1 MATTT
6 TNRALRKP
14 QNTDTDDPV
23 RDIGYLADDVDSWLA
38 SKRLYLL
45 SVASASLA
53 NGASLGSI
61 VIPAQAYASRVV
73 IRILG
78 VVGFS
83 AATNQIV
90 GVNIAAS
97 AGALNHVNQNTGIR
111 CAESGQYYSL
121 SDAGSVDL
129 AAATACTLTFTIYI
143 VGGSNAYFRG
153 DITAEIRL
161 AGEY

>member
-38 SKRLYLL
+38 SKRLYLS
-45 SVASASLA
+45 SVTTASLT
-53 NGASLGSI
+53 NGGSVTSLA
-61 VIPAQAYASRVV
+61 IPAQTYASRVV

-78 VVGFS
+78 DVGFS

-97 AGALNHVNQNTGIR
+97 AGSLTHQRQNQGIR
-111 CAESGQYYSL
+111 CAEVGQWYPLARSAY
-121 SDAGSVDL
+121 VDL
-129 AAATACTLTFTIYI
+129 AAATASTLTFTLY
-143 VGGSNAYFRG
+143 VSGGWNAYFSG
-153 DITAEIRL
+153 DVTAEIRQT
-161 AGEY
+161 GEY

>member
-1 MATTT
+1 MPTTA
-6 TNRALRKP
+6 NRALRYP
-14 QNTDTDDPV
+14 LATDTPDVP
-23 RDIGYLADDVDSWLA
+23 RDLGYLAADVDAQLA
-38 SKRLYLL
+38 SKRNYVL

-61 VIPAQAYASRVV
+61 VIPAQAYACRVV
-73 IRILG
+73 IRILAAAG
-78 VVGFS
+78 YA